1 MEKGT
6 LLYEGKAKKVYQ
18 TNNDDIV
25 WIEYK
30 DSATAFNG
38 EKKASI
44 AGKGRLNN
52 EITSL
57 LFSKLQALGIDSHF
71 IKKLSATEQLVKKVE
86 IIPLET
92 VVRNFSAGSF
102 AKRLG
107 VEEGAK
113 LARPIVEFYYK
124 DDALGD
130 PLLIEDHIEILQ
142 LANSDEVAILKEKAL
157 QVNTVLSELFKEL
170 GIRLVDFKLE
180 FGKDENGNILLAD
193 EISPDTCRL
202 WDDKTNEKLDK
213 DVFRRDL
220 GNLTDAYE
228 TILARLRR
236 PISMYKVKVFV
247 TLRESVLDPQ
257 GTVVKNSLHSLNYSE
272 VSDVRIGKYMELTI
286 DKSDRPVD
294 EVVKDMCERLLAN
307 VVIEDYRYEIEEA
320 VAQ

>member
-1 MEKGT
+1 MEKGIQ
-6 LLYEGKAKKVYQ
+6 LYEGKAKRVYK
-18 TNNDDIV
+18 TNDENIV

-44 AGKGRLNN
+44 TGKGRLNN

-57 LFSKLQALGIDSHF
+57 LFSKLKERGIDSHF
-71 IKKLSATEQLVKKVE
+71 IKRVSETEQLVKKVR

-102 AKRLG
+102 SKRLG
-107 VEEGAK
+107 IDEGVS

-124 DDALGD
+124 DDELGD
-130 PLLIEDHIEILQ
+130 PLLTEDHIEILQ
-142 LANSDEVAILKEKAL
+142 LASEEEVALLKEKAL
-157 QVNTVLSELFKEL
+157 AVNAVLTDLFKEL

-180 FGKDENGNILLAD
+180 FGKDSVGNILLAD

-202 WDDKTNEKLDK
+202 WDMETNEKLDK

-228 TILARLRR
+228 NILSRLGG
-236 PISMYKVKVFV
+236 K
-247 TLRESVLDPQ
+247 
-257 GTVVKNSLHSLNYSE
+257 TVCTK
-272 VSDVRIGKYMELTI
+272 
-286 DKSDRPVD
+286 
-294 EVVKDMCERLLAN
+294 
-307 VVIEDYRYEIEEA
+307 
-320 VAQ
+320 